1 MPVACRNSG
10 LKMAMQMMD
19 MPMSMGMPM
28 RCRVDFCV
36 CFPRLPVSRVPF
48 SELPR

>member
-1 MPVACRNSG
+1 MPVTCSNSG
-10 LKMAMQMMD
+10 LRMAMQMMD

-28 RCRVDFCV
+28 MCRVDFCI

>member
-1 MPVACRNSG
+1 MPVTCSNNG
-10 LKMAMQMMD
+10 LRMAMQMMD

-28 RCRVDFCV
+28 MCRADFCV
-36 CFPRLPVSRVPF
+36 CFPMLPVSRVSF

>member
-1 MPVACRNSG
+1 MPVTCSNSG
-10 LKMAMQMMD
+10 LRMAMQMMD

-28 RCRVDFCV
+28 MCRAVFCV
-36 CFPRLPVSRVPF
+36 CFPMLPVSRVPF